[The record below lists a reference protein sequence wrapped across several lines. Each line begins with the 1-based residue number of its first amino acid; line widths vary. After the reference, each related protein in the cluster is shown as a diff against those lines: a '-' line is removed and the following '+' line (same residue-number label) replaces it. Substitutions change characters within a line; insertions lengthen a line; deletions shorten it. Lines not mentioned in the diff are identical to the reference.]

1 MKKIELRVN
10 HFTHSLIIQIPNDKP
25 YVRYEWFG
33 TYRYYSKRIRIVYYE
48 EDYIV
53 S

>member
-10 HFTHSLIIQIPNDKP
+10 HFTHSPIIQIPKEP

-33 TYRYYSKRIRIVYYE
+33 TGRHYSKRIRIVKYE